1 MFATLAA
8 GLVLYGMIVLIA
20 VVSEGSFRVTRSDR
34 PISRRRNQSDA
45 AAADSASR

>member
-20 VVSEGSFRVTRSDR
+20 VVSGGSFR
-34 PISRRRNQSDA
+34 
-45 AAADSASR
+45 ASRGVKD